1 MVPRRLDPNGTIVT
15 SGPIGATLA
24 GCAALLLW
32 AFLALLARLAQP
44 VPPLLLTGLAF
55 AVGGTLGLLV
65 VASRGRLRAL
75 RQPPLVWLHGVG
87 GLAGYHALYF
97 AALALAPPVEAN
109 LLNYTWPLL
118 IVLLAAPLRGLRLG
132 PRRLAG
138 VGLGAAGAVLL
149 LAGGGGA
156 EASFGGGAPV
166 GYALALAAG
175 VTWALYSVLSGT
187 PRLAST
193 PTEAVAG
200 FCLAAAALALLGH
213 LAFEPAGWP
222 GPAQWPA
229 ILLLGMGPVGAAFF
243 LWDLGMK
250 RGDPRLLGTLAYA
263 TPVGSTL
270 LLVAFGEGQLG
281 GSVLAAA
288 ALVVGGGALA
298 ATARTDRAPAGDG

>member
-1 MVPRRLDPNGTIVT
+1 MIAGPAGGRLG
-15 SGPIGATLA
+15 GPLGATLA

-65 VASRGRLRAL
+65 VAARGRLGAL

-138 VGLGAAGAVLL
+138 VGLGALGAVLL
-149 LAGGGGA
+149 LAGGA
-156 EASFGGGAPV
+156 EGRFGGGALL

-175 VTWALYSVLSGT
+175 LTWALYSVLSGT
-187 PRLAST
+187 PRLVRT

-200 FCLAAAALALLGH
+200 FCLAAAAVTLLGH
-213 LAFEPAGWP
+213 LAFEPPGWP
-222 GPAQWPA
+222 GAAQWPA
-229 ILLLGMGPVGAAFF
+229 ILLLGIGPVGAAFF

-250 RGDPRLLGTLAYA
+250 RGDPRLLGTLAYG

-298 ATARTDRAPAGDG
+298 ATARSDAPRGPGGKTGD

>member
-1 MVPRRLDPNGTIVT
+1 MPAPLP
-15 SGPIGATLA
+15 GPLSATLA

-44 VPPLLLTGLAF
+44 LPPLLLTGLAF
-55 AVGGTLGLLV
+55 AVGGTLGLIV
-65 VASRGRLRAL
+65 VAARGRLGAL
-75 RQPPLVWLHGVG
+75 RQPPIVWLHGVA

-118 IVLLAAPLRGLRLG
+118 IVLLAAPLRGLHLG

-149 LAGGGGA
+149 LAWGTGDDAQGA
-156 EASFGGGAPV
+156 GFGGGALL
-166 GYALALAAG
+166 GYAAALGAG
-175 VTWALYSVLSGT
+175 LTWALYSVLSGT
-187 PRLAST
+187 PRLAAV

-200 FCLAAAALALLGH
+200 CCIASAALALLGH
-213 LAFEPAGWP
+213 ALLEPTAWP
-222 GPAQWPA
+222 GAAQWPA
-229 ILLLGMGPVGAAFF
+229 ILLLGAGPVGAAFF

-263 TPVGSTL
+263 VPVASTL
-270 LLVAFGEGQLG
+270 LLVAFGGGRLG
-281 GSVLAAA
+281 GAVLAAA
-288 ALVVGGGALA
+288 ALVVGGGVLA
-298 ATARTDRAPAGDG
+298 ATARTDSADRNAN